1 MPGPLS
7 KLLHTKYVFFGGIAG
22 FFYML
27 HFVCCLCACNFYSDA
42 TRLLPC
48 YNPETG
54 EEIVGEAASRILDV
68 GIKLGGIYH
77 ILSWVKCT
85 ILLVNILV
93 GVNLLTIW
101 YASYLEIPFFLGTF
115 IYIHIVYF
123 SAEGRECQRH
133 QSNRYEWL
141 MFEIVYFW
149 VFGLLNLVPQ
159 AFIFL
164 YRRDH
169 LNEVLD
175 EIAKEEAEGEG
186 EY

>member
-1 MPGPLS
+1 MESMKADPLPMTEPNEPTEAEENAEEPQRS
-7 KLLHTKYVFFGGIAG
+7 DLPWSEIITPVPLTKLFHTKYVFFGGIAG

-27 HFVCCLCACNFYSDA
+27 HFICCLGACNFYADA

-77 ILSWVKCT
+77 ILSWVKYT

-115 IYIHIVYF
+115 IYIHMVYF
-123 SAEGRECQRH
+123 SDQGKECQLH
-133 QSNRYEWL
+133 
-141 MFEIVYFW
+141 
-149 VFGLLNLVPQ
+149 
-159 AFIFL
+159 
-164 YRRDH
+164 
-169 LNEVLD
+169 
-175 EIAKEEAEGEG
+175 
-186 EY
+186 